1 MGASYLRFSVSSL
14 VRAPHVAVRIGGSCR
29 FGRVPGSRRWTR
41 AGRNSRPDTTA
52 AYPLARAASLD
63 QLLADAYVMDT
74 GSAVQPVA
82 GQRPLNEVLSLVL
95 AEMAGE
101 KRRDGKALLHQ
112 SKTTLGAKVN
122 GGRVYVR
129 SGDFSDQAADRPVS

>member
-1 MGASYLRFSVSSL
+1 
-14 VRAPHVAVRIGGSCR
+14 
-29 FGRVPGSRRWTR
+29 
-41 AGRNSRPDTTA
+41 
-52 AYPLARAASLD
+52 
-63 QLLADAYVMDT
+63 MDT

-112 SKTTLGAKVN
+112 SKTTLGGKVN

-129 SGDFSDQAADRPVS
+129 SGDFADQAADRPVS